1 MNETPSAPVREWA
14 IVGGVYLA
22 LVLTAAVWLAIDRRP
37 PEWDHANHL
46 ERVVHCAEDLARRDV
61 RAIIERSSFYPPIVP
76 CGAALVYRL
85 APSDA
90 AAAQSVILA
99 FLGVG
104 MAAVYLL
111 GRRLAGGTEG
121 VVAAVV
127 FGCAPFVV
135 FSALRFQLDL
145 PLAAVVAL
153 ALVVILSTEGF
164 TRPGWSLVAG
174 LVFALGMLIKP
185 PFAVY
190 VLVPVLLVAASSRH
204 RRRGAVYAALALL
217 IGAALSL
224 PWYGPR
230 LFGLVPQIAN
240 RSFKQAAESGHPDP
254 LTATALLLYPTW
266 VMTQL
271 GILAVVLLLVGL
283 GVAAVR
289 RQWIAL
295 AALFAPFFA
304 FALLQN
310 KNLRYT
316 LPLLPIAAVFA
327 GMAFG
332 LLPGR
337 MRALGGMVLALA
349 CAIQVSATALGV
361 PKSFTLPGLG
371 VPFVLESPPRP
382 ADWRHR
388 EIMALIG
395 KDSRGLPV
403 TVSVVPNNNFFSV
416 SNFRY
421 YGTRDRLPQQFTRA
435 WDGEPIGIEYMVLK
449 SGDVGPSWTAEKPK
463 RIDERLRTDA
473 GLARVFPVIGEF
485 QLPDGSTATLRAR
498 RLTDSVAVEPAVFA
512 REVQAAVRRAL
523 ADVAADVQ
531 GLDIALSYDET
542 LLRGHIGRVDIRAA
556 VARLGE
562 IKRPGS
568 PLLRVADV
576 RIVFEDVLV
585 NPFSVHSTGRLS
597 PLDAQRAALEQA
609 TIREADLQAFLKEQ
623 KGFKTAS
630 VKLEPGA
637 LAFVIG
643 LPGPDVAA
651 RIRLLPA
658 SERPFALAAEHV
670 TVGGIPVPAPL
681 VDWVV
686 RTWDPTPR
694 IASRL
699 PMPVALRR
707 IDITPE
713 AIRISAQP

>member
-1 MNETPSAPVREWA
+1 
-14 IVGGVYLA
+14 
-22 LVLTAAVWLAIDRRP
+22 
-37 PEWDHANHL
+37 
-46 ERVVHCAEDLARRDV
+46 
-61 RAIIERSSFYPPIVP
+61 
-76 CGAALVYRL
+76 
-85 APSDA
+85 
-90 AAAQSVILA
+90 
-99 FLGVG
+99 
-104 MAAVYLL
+104 
-111 GRRLAGGTEG
+111 
-121 VVAAVV
+121 
-127 FGCAPFVV
+127 
-135 FSALRFQLDL
+135 
-145 PLAAVVAL
+145 
-153 ALVVILSTEGF
+153 
-164 TRPGWSLVAG
+164 RPGWSLVAG

-332 LLPGR
+332 LVPGR

-349 CAIQVSATALGV
+349 CAIQVSATDLGV
-361 PKSFTLPGLG
+361 PKGFTLPGLG
-371 VPFVLESPPRP
+371 V
-382 ADWRHR
+382 
-388 EIMALIG
+388 
-395 KDSRGLPV
+395 
-403 TVSVVPNNNFFSV
+403 
-416 SNFRY
+416 
-421 YGTRDRLPQQFTRA
+421 
-435 WDGEPIGIEYMVLK
+435 
-449 SGDVGPSWTAEKPK
+449 PSWTAEKPK

-473 GLARVFPVIGEF
+473 DLARVFPVIGEF

-531 GLDIALSYDET
+531 GLDIALSYAET

-556 VARLGE
+556 AARLGE

-568 PLLRVADV
+568 PLPRVADV

-585 NPFSVHSTGRLS
+585 NPFSVHS
-597 PLDAQRAALEQA
+597 P
-609 TIREADLQAFLKEQ
+609 
-623 KGFKTAS
+623 
-630 VKLEPGA
+630 
-637 LAFVIG
+637 
-643 LPGPDVAA
+643 
-651 RIRLLPA
+651 
-658 SERPFALAAEHV
+658 
-670 TVGGIPVPAPL
+670 
-681 VDWVV
+681 
-686 RTWDPTPR
+686 
-694 IASRL
+694 
-699 PMPVALRR
+699 
-707 IDITPE
+707 
-713 AIRISAQP
+713 